1 MVGKQY
7 VKLSEKM
14 PEIFKIALT
23 DNPQSR
29 LNIMRLEA
37 FSDFHDVIQKY
48 YDVSNVV
55 TEAENILIRCCDS
68 ARVMEIFLYSFR
80 RKRNGNFTIYDPG
93 LIYDP
98 GYIKEYHGVVRM
110 HETFRRNK
118 NT

>member
-1 MVGKQY
+1 MVGRQY

-14 PEIFKIALT
+14 PELLRIALT

-37 FSDFHDVIQKY
+37 FDDFHDAVQKY
-48 YDVSNVV
+48 YDVSNVI
-55 TEAENILIRCCDS
+55 TESENILIRGCDS
-68 ARVMEIFLYSFR
+68 ARIMEIFLYSFP
-80 RKRNGNFTIYDPG
+80 RKRNRNFV
-93 LIYDP
+93 IYDP

-118 NT
+118 KHRV